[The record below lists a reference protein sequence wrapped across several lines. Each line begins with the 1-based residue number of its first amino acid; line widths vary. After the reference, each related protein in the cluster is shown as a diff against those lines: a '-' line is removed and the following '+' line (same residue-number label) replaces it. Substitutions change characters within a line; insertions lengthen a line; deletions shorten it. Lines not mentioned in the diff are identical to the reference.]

1 MKENKYD
8 IIIKS
13 RWIYGFVDKL
23 FNKNGSNKI
32 CFNINL
38 NSNDSFDPEEYAKYN
53 EEKIREFK
61 NKYDLTTADGIR
73 SIPISEAKK
82 YPDGGKSVV
91 YMPEQIL
98 NRQATEYKKENKFD
112 LAIECLKKAN
122 ELYPYSFYAYQR
134 NDYERLVDFL
144 VLAKKFNEAKIV
156 HNRLDLEVGT
166 RLSELRKLQDYAKE
180 SGTESRKSYYDRI
193 IKPNID
199 EERDRE
205 EYYWLLENFS
215 NIAPKSFGGYRKM
228 KKINSDNYKKIVQ
241 EVSLSGEFLDKIS
254 FWKNTK

>member
-1 MKENKYD
+1 M
-8 IIIKS
+8 
-13 RWIYGFVDKL
+13 GLFVKL
-23 FNKNGSNKI
+23 FNKNNNAKI
-32 CFNINL
+32 TFDINL
-38 NSNDSFDPEEYAKYN
+38 NSNDNFDPEEYARYN
-53 EEKIREFK
+53 EEKIKEFK
-61 NKYDLTTADGIR
+61 TRYDLTTIDGIR

-134 NDYERLVDFL
+134 NNYERLVDFMI
-144 VLAKKFNEAKIV
+144 LAKKFDDARKT
-156 HNRLDLEVGT
+156 HNQLDIEVGT
-166 RLSELRKLQDYAKE
+166 RLDELKHLQDYAEE
-180 SGTESRKSYYDRI
+180 SNTESRDSYYNRV

-199 EERDRE
+199 EERDKE
-205 EYYWLLENFS
+205 EYYWLLENIP

-228 KKINSDNYKKIVQ
+228 KKSNSDNYQKIIQ
-241 EVSLSGEFLDKIS
+241 EVNACGKDLSTIS
-254 FWKNTK
+254 FWKNIN

>member
-1 MKENKYD
+1 M
-8 IIIKS
+8 
-13 RWIYGFVDKL
+13 GLFDKL
-23 FNKNGSNKI
+23 FNKNVNNKNSL
-32 CFNINL
+32 NIYV
-38 NSNDSFDPEEYAKYN
+38 NSNDNFNPEEYARYN

-61 NKYDLTTADGIR
+61 SRYDLTTVDGIR

-134 NDYERLVDFL
+134 NDYERLVDFMI
-144 VLAKKFNEAKIV
+144 LAKKFDEAKKI
-156 HNRLDLEVGT
+156 HNQLDVEVGT
-166 RLSELRKLQDYAKE
+166 RLSELRNLQNFAEE
-180 SGTESRKSYYDRI
+180 SGTESRESYYDRI

-205 EYYWLLENFS
+205 EYYWLLEKFP

-228 KKINSDNYKKIVQ
+228 KRISSDNYKKIVQ
-241 EVSLSGEFLDKIS
+241 EVNLSGENLDKVS
-254 FWKNTK
+254 FWENMK

>member
-1 MKENKYD
+1 M
-8 IIIKS
+8 
-13 RWIYGFVDKL
+13 GLFHKL
-23 FNKNGSNKI
+23 FNKNNNTKI
-32 CFNINL
+32 SFDINL
-38 NSNDSFDPEEYAKYN
+38 NSNDNFDPEEYARYN
-53 EEKIREFK
+53 EEKIMEFK
-61 NKYDLTTADGIR
+61 NRYDLTTIEGIQ

-134 NDYERLVDFL
+134 NNYERLVDFMI
-144 VLAKKFNEAKIV
+144 LAKKFDDARKT
-156 HNRLDLEVGT
+156 HNQLDIEVGT
-166 RLSELRKLQDYAKE
+166 RLDELKHLQDYAEE
-180 SGTESRKSYYDRI
+180 SETESRDSYYDRV

-199 EERDRE
+199 EERDKE
-205 EYYWLLENFS
+205 EYYWLLENIP

-228 KKINSDNYKKIVQ
+228 KRTNSDNYKKIIQ
-241 EVSLSGEFLDKIS
+241 EVNLCGKDLSTVS
-254 FWKNTK
+254 FWKNIN

>member
-1 MKENKYD
+1 M
-8 IIIKS
+8 
-13 RWIYGFVDKL
+13 GLFDKL
-23 FNKNGSNKI
+23 FNKNNNAKI
-32 CFNINL
+32 TFDINL
-38 NSNDSFDPEEYAKYN
+38 NSNDNFDPEEYARYN
-53 EEKIREFK
+53 EEKIKEFK
-61 NKYDLTTADGIR
+61 TRYDLTTIDGIR

-134 NDYERLVDFL
+134 NNYERLVDFMI
-144 VLAKKFNEAKIV
+144 LAKKFDDARKT
-156 HNRLDLEVGT
+156 HNQLDIEVGT
-166 RLSELRKLQDYAKE
+166 RLDELKHLQDYAEE
-180 SGTESRKSYYDRI
+180 SNTESRDSYYNRV

-199 EERDRE
+199 EERDKE
-205 EYYWLLENFS
+205 EYYWLLENIP

-228 KKINSDNYKKIVQ
+228 KKSNSDNYQKIIQ
-241 EVSLSGEFLDKIS
+241 EVNACGKDLSTIS
-254 FWKNTK
+254 FWKNIN

>member
-1 MKENKYD
+1 M
-8 IIIKS
+8 
-13 RWIYGFVDKL
+13 GLFDKL
-23 FNKNGSNKI
+23 FNKNNNAKI
-32 CFNINL
+32 TFDINL
-38 NSNDSFDPEEYAKYN
+38 NSNDNFDPEEYARYN
-53 EEKIREFK
+53 EEKIKEFK
-61 NKYDLTTADGIR
+61 TRYDLTTIDGIR

-134 NDYERLVDFL
+134 NNYERLVDFMI
-144 VLAKKFNEAKIV
+144 LAKKFDDARKT
-156 HNRLDLEVGT
+156 HNQLDIEVGT
-166 RLSELRKLQDYAKE
+166 RLDELKHLQDYAEE
-180 SGTESRKSYYDRI
+180 SNTESRDSYYNRV

-199 EERDRE
+199 EERDKE
-205 EYYWLLENFS
+205 EYYWLLENIP

-228 KKINSDNYKKIVQ
+228 KKSNSDNYQKIIQ
-241 EVSLSGEFLDKIS
+241 EVNACGKDLSTIS
-254 FWKNTK
+254 FWNNVN

>member
-1 MKENKYD
+1 M
-8 IIIKS
+8 
-13 RWIYGFVDKL
+13 GLFDKL
-23 FNKNGSNKI
+23 FNKNNNAKI
-32 CFNINL
+32 TFDINL
-38 NSNDSFDPEEYAKYN
+38 NSNDNFDPKEYARYN
-53 EEKIREFK
+53 EEKIKEFK
-61 NKYDLTTADGIR
+61 ARYDLTTIDGIR

-134 NDYERLVDFL
+134 NNYERLVDFMI
-144 VLAKKFNEAKIV
+144 LAKKFDDARKT
-156 HNRLDLEVGT
+156 HNQLDIEVGT
-166 RLSELRKLQDYAKE
+166 RLDELKHLQDYAEE
-180 SGTESRKSYYDRI
+180 SNTESRDSYYNRV

-199 EERDRE
+199 EERDKE
-205 EYYWLLENFS
+205 EYYWLLENIP

-228 KKINSDNYKKIVQ
+228 KKSNSDNYQIIIQ
-241 EVSLSGEFLDKIS
+241 EVNACGKDLSTTS
-254 FWKNTK
+254 FWKNIN

>member
-1 MKENKYD
+1 MEL
-8 IIIKS
+8 
-13 RWIYGFVDKL
+13 FDKL
-23 FNKNGSNKI
+23 FNKNNNAKI
-32 CFNINL
+32 TFDINL
-38 NSNDSFDPEEYAKYN
+38 NYNDNFDPEEYARYN
-53 EEKIREFK
+53 EEKIKEFK
-61 NKYDLTTADGIR
+61 ARYDLTTIDGIR

-134 NDYERLVDFL
+134 NNYERLVDFMI
-144 VLAKKFNEAKIV
+144 LAKKFDDARKT
-156 HNRLDLEVGT
+156 HNQLDIEVGT
-166 RLSELRKLQDYAKE
+166 RLDELKHLQDYAEE
-180 SGTESRKSYYDRI
+180 SNTESRDSYYNRV

-199 EERDRE
+199 EERDKE
-205 EYYWLLENFS
+205 EYYWLLENIP

-228 KKINSDNYKKIVQ
+228 KKSNSDNYQKIIQ
-241 EVSLSGEFLDKIS
+241 EVNARGKDLSTIS
-254 FWKNTK
+254 FWNNIN